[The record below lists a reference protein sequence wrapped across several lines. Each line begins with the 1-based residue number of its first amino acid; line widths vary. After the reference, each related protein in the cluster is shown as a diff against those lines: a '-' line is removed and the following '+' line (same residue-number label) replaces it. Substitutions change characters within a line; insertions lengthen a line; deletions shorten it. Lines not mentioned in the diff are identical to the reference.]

1 MNFCARSRK
10 VRAFRFERINAQA
23 PAALFPTA
31 TLDDTTRRHGQIIG
45 ARAGLFGAPTP
56 SPPEGCKTGN

>member
-10 VRAFRFERINAQA
+10 VLAFRFERINAQA

-31 TLDDTTRRHGQIIG
+31 TLDDPASSNGRITAIITL
-45 ARAGLFGAPTP
+45 A
-56 SPPEGCKTGN
+56 